1 MPAELRN
8 DSRVNSGETKGAFP
22 PGLSNAYWFAWFNAL
37 SFQMVLGSP
46 MILFA
51 KDLGASATVLGII
64 TGLTPLL
71 VIFQIPA
78 AYYVS
83 RVGYRRFVHAGWGI
97 RVGFIFLIATVPMTY
112 RFLNATTQ
120 LALTLLLL
128 FCFNLSRGISSA
140 GWLPWITALVPED
153 GRGKYLSRDAAAVG
167 LASFLA
173 FVLAALCLWGNPKPW
188 QFALV
193 FAFSGIMG
201 VMSLTF
207 LRRIPDVP
215 APAQQVKSAG
225 AVPWWEMMR
234 FPPFRKLLKMAV
246 AWSIAYGGL
255 TTFTVAF
262 LKTEQGMSEG
272 TILLVNSISFLGGC
286 SSLWFL
292 GARLDPFGSK
302 PVVTLVLVS
311 WVAVLIGWG
320 LIAGKVFTGN
330 LAFILVLQFA
340 MGLFAAVMNM
350 ANLRLAMGL
359 VPVMGRDHFFAIY
372 SVVTSM
378 ALGLSPIFWGLL
390 IDGFAAFGVRR
401 AGPEWNRFTFFFAG
415 VLAFLALTL
424 LLARRLEEPRAA
436 TFEQLFK
443 EVLIYSPQRVLLRFW
458 PRQG

>member
-1 MPAELRN
+1 VSN
-8 DSRVNSGETKGAFP
+8 GETKLVFP
-22 PGLSNAYWFAWFNAL
+22 PGLTNAYWFAWFNAL

-78 AYYVS
+78 AYYVA

-97 RVGFIFLIATVPMTY
+97 RVSFIFVVAAIPLTTA
-112 RFLNATTQ
+112 FLNPTSQ
-120 LALTLLLL
+120 LALTLLML

-140 GWLPWITALVPED
+140 GWLPWITHLVPEA

-167 LASFLA
+167 FASFLA
-173 FVLAALCLWGNPKPW
+173 FVLAGFCLWGDPEPW

-201 VMSLTF
+201 VVSLTF
-207 LRRIPDVP
+207 LKRIPDVP
-215 APAQQVKSAG
+215 VPAQQTKSKQS
-225 AVPWWEMMR
+225 VPWWEMVR
-234 FPPFRKLLKMAV
+234 FPPFRKLLQMAV
-246 AWSIAYGGL
+246 MWSIAYGGL
-255 TTFTVAF
+255 NTFTVAF
-262 LKTEQGMSEG
+262 LKTEYGMSEG
-272 TILLVNSISFLGGC
+272 TILFVNSVSFLGGC

-292 GARLDPFGSK
+292 GSRLDPFGSK
-302 PVVTLVLVS
+302 PVVTFALVGWAAVLV
-311 WVAVLIGWG
+311 GWG
-320 LIAGKVFTGN
+320 LIAARVWAGN
-330 LAFILVLQFA
+330 LAFILGLQFG
-340 MGLFAAVMNM
+340 MGLLAAVMNM

-378 ALGLSPIFWGLL
+378 ALGLSPIGWGLF
-390 IDGFAAFGVRR
+390 IDGFAALGLRR
-401 AGPEWNRFTFFFAG
+401 YGLQWNRYTFFFAG
-415 VLAFLALTL
+415 VLAFLGLTL